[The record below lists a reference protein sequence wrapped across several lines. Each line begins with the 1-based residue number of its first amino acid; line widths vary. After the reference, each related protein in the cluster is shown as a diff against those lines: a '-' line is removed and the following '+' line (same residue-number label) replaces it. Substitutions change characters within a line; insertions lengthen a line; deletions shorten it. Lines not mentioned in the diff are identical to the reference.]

1 MHAIQQPE
9 AARNEARRYY
19 RVRIP
24 VPFSCSL
31 SSVETRWW
39 FQKQVS
45 DVGVVYDL
53 SLYGVCVSTDAAIKP
68 GDKVSLTLRLTKG
81 TPPAEVAV
89 ATVCWTNHQFHG
101 LAFRTLSQSSLRQL
115 AEYMN
120 GSDIAKES
128 KYYG

>member
-1 MHAIQQPE
+1 MQAIQQPE
-9 AARNEARRYY
+9 AVRNKARRYL
-19 RVRIP
+19 RVRTP

-31 SSVETRWW
+31 SSVEPRWW
-39 FQKQVS
+39 FQKPVI

-68 GDKVSLTLRLTKG
+68 GDKVSLTLRPTKG
-81 TPPAEVAV
+81 AAPVEVAV
-89 ATVCWTNHQFHG
+89 ATVCWANHQFYG

-120 GSDIAKES
+120 GSDIAKE
-128 KYYG
+128 